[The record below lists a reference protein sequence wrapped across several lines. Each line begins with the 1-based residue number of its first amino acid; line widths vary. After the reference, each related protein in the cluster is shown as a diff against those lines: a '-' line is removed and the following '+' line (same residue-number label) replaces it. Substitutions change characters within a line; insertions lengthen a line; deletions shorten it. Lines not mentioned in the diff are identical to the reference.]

1 MSWWHLSSCGEG
13 ILSSS
18 GRRVPLSLFLGVLN
32 VMQNRA
38 PLEFRWIL
46 MVPLKLH
53 QGVGPPL
60 EFHQGTQS
68 SSQVAAGDSDLL
80 LSHSVSLVF
89 LCRTARLR
97 VPHKP

>member
-1 MSWWHLSSCGEG
+1 MLRASSPALAGEC
-13 ILSSS
+13 LC
-18 GRRVPLSLFLGVLN
+18 LLLGVLN

-60 EFHQGTQS
+60 EFHQGTQG

-80 LSHSVSLVF
+80 LSHSVNSVFF
-89 LCRTARLR
+89 LCCTARLR